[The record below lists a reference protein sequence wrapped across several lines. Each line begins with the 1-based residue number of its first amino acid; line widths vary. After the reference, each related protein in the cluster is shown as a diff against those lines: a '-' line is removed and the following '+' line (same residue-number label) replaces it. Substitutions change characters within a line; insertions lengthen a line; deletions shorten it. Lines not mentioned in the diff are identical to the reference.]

1 MRRTKIVATI
11 GPASE
16 SPAVLA
22 DLIAAGMDVARIG
35 LAHGT
40 VEEHLERLARI
51 REAAAEVG
59 KPVGVL
65 IDLPGPK
72 IRCGEFTP
80 PGVDLV
86 EGSKLTLVPG
96 EEPSTA
102 SCINIDYEGLLEDV
116 EPGDPI
122 VLGDGAVILR
132 VEQVRTDRAEAM
144 VEHGGRVQARPGA
157 HLPAEK
163 LRLPTPTDED
173 LELLQ
178 AMVPAGVDIVAV
190 SFVRDGRD
198 VARVR
203 EAVAAFGPG
212 GPMVMAKIETAAA
225 VNNLDD
231 VIAASDAVMVAR
243 GDLAIEC
250 ALDEVPH
257 LQKRIVRQCVAF
269 GRPVITATQVLESMV
284 HAATPTRAEVSDVAN
299 AVFDGTDALMLSGET
314 AIGHDPALTVRT
326 MARIAERAERES
338 DYVGWGRRLGR
349 LQSQTGTALPTG
361 VRITAAISAAAW
373 RAALDVEATA
383 IICCTR
389 SGATARAIARFRPT
403 APLLGVTP
411 SSLAAHQLSLTWGV
425 IPLVTAVHH
434 TTDELVWFAVEAAT
448 ELGIVRAGDVVA
460 VAAGSPDDPESATDV
475 LRLVRVR

>member
-16 SPAVLA
+16 SAAVLA
-22 DLIAAGMDVARIG
+22 ELVHAGMDVARIG

-40 VEEHLERLARI
+40 TDEHLARLKRI
-51 REAAAEVG
+51 RAAAAEVG

-72 IRCGEFTP
+72 IRCGEFAA

-86 EGSKLTLVPG
+86 EGSTVTLVPG
-96 EEPSTA
+96 EDPSTA
-102 SCINIDYEGLLEDV
+102 ARIHIDYAGLLHDIEA
-116 EPGDPI
+116 GDPV

-132 VEQVRTDRAEAM
+132 IESVSTEHAVAI

-163 LRLPTPTDED
+163 LRLASPTDED
-173 LELLQ
+173 LELLRV
-178 AMVPAGVDIVAV
+178 MLPAGVDIVAV

-198 VARVR
+198 VQRVR
-203 EAVAAFGPG
+203 DAIGPG

-225 VNNLDD
+225 VVNLDD
-231 VIAASDAVMVAR
+231 IIAVSDAVMVAR

-314 AIGHDPALTVRT
+314 AIGHDPALTVAT
-326 MARIAERAERES
+326 MARIAERAERDA
-338 DYVGWGRRLGR
+338 DYPSWGRRLGR
-349 LQSQTGTALPTG
+349 LQSQAGTALPTG

-373 RAALDVEATA
+373 RAALDLEAAA

-411 SSLAAHQLSLTWGV
+411 SPLAARQLSLTWGV
-425 IPLVTAVHH
+425 LPLVTEVHG

-460 VAAGSPDDPESATDV
+460 VVAGSPDDPDSATDV